1 MAATPAVADDGREER
16 PTLRLV
22 QAQFMAMVPLRFFRW
37 KLPIEQVQPP
47 TPSQARTLLHHV
59 SLPNC
64 WGVRTSVLDGEDKGK
79 AVFELEDQQELLQM
93 TVHHPLIMRYPTS
106 LSYRQA
112 FLKHIIQ
119 QCEDAGQEVCDELYE
134 VYTSLLVSTL
144 EPTSPCCYKTYTLP
158 CGKTVVLREATQIIS
173 HGTTGLRTWEAGL
186 CLAEWAVEHSALFEQ
201 KTVLELGSGMG
212 LTGLVISSCCSPAH
226 YIYSDCHPNVLAN
239 LWENLVLNCKLREEG
254 GGSVN
259 GKQGCTAVKQKS
271 THGGAYHSEHAR
283 NNTEAVVVNYST
295 DPVEDKGDERE
306 QTCNRCQ
313 HNSDTNLSC
322 QENAS
327 EVLPETELQSCT
339 NTAVFRFGKSDA
351 NMENVSWYTGNHPW
365 ETRLVQGSKMSVM
378 CLDWASVTQE
388 ELQSLAPDV
397 IIASDVVFDNELVE
411 YFVSLLLK
419 AMHPPPGGRSGP
431 VAYVAST
438 IRNQDTYDFYV
449 RKLEEAGICSEDL
462 SLGST
467 AVFFYDRQQTMKIH
481 KLWISDEI
489 R

>member
-259 GKQGCTAVKQKS
+259 G
-271 THGGAYHSEHAR
+271 
-283 NNTEAVVVNYST
+283 
-295 DPVEDKGDERE
+295 
-306 QTCNRCQ
+306 
-313 HNSDTNLSC
+313 
-322 QENAS
+322 
-327 EVLPETELQSCT
+327 
-339 NTAVFRFGKSDA
+339 
-351 NMENVSWYTGNHPW
+351 
-365 ETRLVQGSKMSVM
+365 SKMSVM

>member
-1 MAATPAVADDGREER
+1 MAAVPAVADDSLEEQSG
-16 PTLRLV
+16 LRLV

-37 KLPIEQVQPP
+37 K
-47 TPSQARTLLHHV
+47 
-59 SLPNC
+59 
-64 WGVRTSVLDGEDKGK
+64 LDGEDKGK

-212 LTGLVISSCCSPAH
+212 LTGLVISSCCSPTH

-254 GGSVN
+254 GSSVN

-271 THGGAYHSEHAR
+271 ILHGGAYHSEHAR
-283 NNTEAVVVNYST
+283 NNTEAVVVNCHT
-295 DPVEDKGDERE
+295 DPAEDKGDERE

-322 QENAS
+322 QENAG

-419 AMHPPPGGRSGP
+419 ALCPSPGGRSGP

-462 SLGST
+462 SLGSA

-481 KLWISDEI
+481 KLWISDKI

>member
-1 MAATPAVADDGREER
+1 MAATPAVADDSREEQ
-16 PTLRLV
+16 PVLRLV

-64 WGVRTSVLDGEDKGK
+64 WGVRTSV
-79 AVFELEDQQELLQM
+79 

-106 LSYRQA
+106 LSHRQA

-144 EPTSPCCYKTYTLP
+144 EPTSPCCYKTYTL
-158 CGKTVVLREATQIIS
+158 
-173 HGTTGLRTWEAGL
+173 AGL

-254 GGSVN
+254 GGS
-259 GKQGCTAVKQKS
+259 
-271 THGGAYHSEHAR
+271 
-283 NNTEAVVVNYST
+283 
-295 DPVEDKGDERE
+295 
-306 QTCNRCQ
+306 
-313 HNSDTNLSC
+313 
-322 QENAS
+322 
-327 EVLPETELQSCT
+327 
-339 NTAVFRFGKSDA
+339 
-351 NMENVSWYTGNHPW
+351 
-365 ETRLVQGSKMSVM
+365 KMSVM

-411 YFVSLLLK
+411 YFVLLLLK
-419 AMHPPPGGRSGP
+419 ALRPPPGGRNGP

-481 KLWISDEI
+481 KLCISNKI